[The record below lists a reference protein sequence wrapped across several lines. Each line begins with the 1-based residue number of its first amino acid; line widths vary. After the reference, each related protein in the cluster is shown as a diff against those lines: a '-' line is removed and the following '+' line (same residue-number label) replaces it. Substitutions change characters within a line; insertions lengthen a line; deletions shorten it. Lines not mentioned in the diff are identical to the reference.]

1 MKASIK
7 KYDNNLQSQKDFS
20 SLLLPRIAD
29 LTESRITYKDTA
41 NKAGSL
47 SDNSTSVGLRFLAEL
62 QRGLALFVYV
72 LQLTFFQRMP
82 RIEKVSAGAPG
93 VPTATVSARKRASK
107 PVQAK
112 PIKRYCQ
119 CKNIWVKSLQSQN
132 DFVCLPLPKT
142 AKFNR
147 QAENIF
153 NSANKAGSLFDRSI
167 LLGLQSL
174 ARLGGP
180 ASCYIYIL
188 QLFSNKCQRLKKLA
202 KMYKVHLMLRLTPV
216 TALNPSYPSRTRKS
230 SIVLNLFQRVR
241 SAISLR
247 YSVSFSV

>member
-72 LQLTFFQRMP
+72 LQLTFFR
-82 RIEKVSAGAPG
+82 
-93 VPTATVSARKRASK
+93 
-107 PVQAK
+107 
-112 PIKRYCQ
+112 
-119 CKNIWVKSLQSQN
+119 
-132 DFVCLPLPKT
+132 
-142 AKFNR
+142 
-147 QAENIF
+147 
-153 NSANKAGSLFDRSI
+153 
-167 LLGLQSL
+167 
-174 ARLGGP
+174 
-180 ASCYIYIL
+180 
-188 QLFSNKCQRLKKLA
+188 KCQESKKLA

-230 SIVLNLFQRVR
+230 SIVSNLFQRVR

-247 YSVSFSV
+247 YSVSFSA

>member
-142 AKFNR
+142 AFKQMPKTEKVSEDVQGTSNATANAR
-147 QAENIF
+147 
-153 NSANKAGSLFDRSI
+153 NSVESI
-167 LLGLQSL
+167 LSL
-174 ARLGGP
+174 TDEEIVHRFKSLSESEIRDLAPVLRIFF
-180 ASCYIYIL
+180 CMIL
-188 QLFSNKCQRLKKLA
+188 IHNDK
-202 KMYKVHLMLRLTPV
+202 H
-216 TALNPSYPSRTRKS
+216 
-230 SIVLNLFQRVR
+230 
-241 SAISLR
+241 
-247 YSVSFSV
+247 

>member
-93 VPTATVSARKRASK
+93 VPDATANARNSVESILSLTDEEIVHRF
-107 PVQAK
+107 
-112 PIKRYCQ
+112 
-119 CKNIWVKSLQSQN
+119 KSLSESEIRDLAPVLRILFCMLLIHN
-132 DFVCLPLPKT
+132 DK
-142 AKFNR
+142 R
-147 QAENIF
+147 
-153 NSANKAGSLFDRSI
+153 
-167 LLGLQSL
+167 
-174 ARLGGP
+174 
-180 ASCYIYIL
+180 
-188 QLFSNKCQRLKKLA
+188 
-202 KMYKVHLMLRLTPV
+202 
-216 TALNPSYPSRTRKS
+216 
-230 SIVLNLFQRVR
+230 
-241 SAISLR
+241 
-247 YSVSFSV
+247 